1 MRLSRFGGAVVLGL
15 LALFVP
21 ASWTQAQSTLAAAGT
36 GGVDPFSLYYGYYI
50 PHAAA
55 VAAQPSPLDTINAMT
70 ANRQQNAMT
79 DRASLYD
86 PISPYGDDQELLDPF
101 SKRGRERI
109 AKFQG
114 FTSNI
119 RGTGPATHYGRA
131 ANYFP
136 GLRPG
141 RGPNRNISTARYAR
155 FGNLGVGPGATT
167 TMPSFSGNM
176 GMGMGGGMGGMGGM
190 GMGMP
195 SLPGPR

>member
-1 MRLSRFGGAVVLGL
+1 MRLSRFGGAVMLGL

-21 ASWTQAQSTLAAAGT
+21 ASRTQAQGVLTGSGAG
-36 GGVDPFSLYYGYYI
+36 GVGVDPFSLYYGYYI

-55 VAAQPSPLDTINAMT
+55 VAAQPSPLDTINAIT
-70 ANRQQNAMT
+70 ITRQQNAMT

-101 SKRGRERI
+101 SKRGRERM

-119 RGTGPATHYGRA
+119 RGTGPASNYGRTGT
-131 ANYFP
+131 YFP
-136 GLRPG
+136 GLRAG
-141 RGPNRNISTARYAR
+141 RGPNKNISTARYAR
-155 FGNLGVGPGATT
+155 FGNLGAGAAATT
-167 TMPSFSGNM
+167 TIPSFSGNM
-176 GMGMGGGMGGMGGM
+176 GMGMGGMGMGM